1 MTLAHHATIL
11 RYHQFKYYLFQGGDP
26 LSIHGLLA
34 PHTHLNPAHTLLL
47 MRSSIKA
54 TESQVNTFLLAYTKG
69 YLTEQ
74 QVTSIRKHIIK
85 ASAQF
90 EAI

>member
-1 MTLAHHATIL
+1 
-11 RYHQFKYYLFQGGDP
+11 
-26 LSIHGLLA
+26 
-34 PHTHLNPAHTLLL
+34 

-54 TESQVNTFLLAYTKG
+54 VESQVNTFLLAYTKG

-90 EAI
+90 EAN